1 MEQEK
6 DVIEGVGSITAPAQ
20 ENTSPEVEPEVETTG
35 EDDRGPTGWIP
46 KVRFQE
52 VVAEKNSAQGELA
65 KEREARIRLE
75 ERINASQPAGNDKPE
90 RELTRV
96 ELRALIERGDITQ
109 EQADSYMDAQ
119 IEKRAVEKA
128 RTSFEASMATQSRVS
143 GVSSQL
149 GEYAKLVPNAA
160 VRGTPERLAAERA
173 YVEVVERL
181 GPPRGKEQ
189 ELAYELTALER
200 VFGTV
205 TNLKRAGDKR
215 AAHEP
220 FSDTTTSAPPGV
232 KTGDKGG
239 SGASVDERAVRA
251 KLSSR
256 QAEHYDKM
264 IKAGRYRG
272 GWKEVGEELSFKAPA
287 L

>member
-20 ENTSPEVEPEVETTG
+20 ENTSPVVEPEVETTG
-35 EDDRGPTGWIP
+35 EEDRGPTGWIP

-52 VVAEKNSAQGELA
+52 VVAEKNSAQDELA

-75 ERINASQPAGNDKPE
+75 ERLNSSRPVDKPVDK
-90 RELTRV
+90 ELTRV

-119 IEKRAVEKA
+119 IEKRAVDKA
-128 RTSFEASMATQSRVS
+128 RASVEATMATQSRLS
-143 GVSSQL
+143 SVSSQL

-181 GPPRGKEQ
+181 GPPKGKEQ

-220 FSDTTTSAPPGV
+220 FADTTTAAPPGV
-232 KTGDKGG
+232 KTGDNRG
-239 SGASVDERAVRA
+239 SGVSVDERAVRA
-251 KLSSR
+251 KLNAR

-272 GWKEVGEELSFKAPA
+272 GWKEVGEELSYKAPA